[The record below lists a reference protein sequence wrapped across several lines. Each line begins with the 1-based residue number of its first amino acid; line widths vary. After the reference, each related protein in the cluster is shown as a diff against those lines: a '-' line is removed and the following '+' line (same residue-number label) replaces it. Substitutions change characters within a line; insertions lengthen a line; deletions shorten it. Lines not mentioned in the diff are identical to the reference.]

1 MNLER
6 YCEIKEEL
14 RNIELIL
21 QELNTQLYNI
31 RRSNITDMPK
41 SRGSYTNNKIVNL
54 IKKIDIE
61 KEKYIEKYEEC
72 FDEYWKMSNIINKFE
87 GLEKRILIERY
98 MHDMTWDDIAKD
110 TGYCRMQIYRIH
122 QKIMKKLENVTWWYI
137 KMWYYYNV
145 V

>member
-1 MNLER
+1 MNLEK

-14 RNIELIL
+14 KNIEVIL

-31 RRSNITDMPK
+31 RRRNITDMPK

-61 KEKYIEKYEEC
+61 KEKYIKKYEEC
-72 FDEYWKMSNIINKFE
+72 FDEYLKMSNIINKFE

-98 MHDMTWDDIAKD
+98 IYDKTWDDIAKD

-122 QKIMKKLENVTWWYI
+122 QKIMKKLENVT
-137 KMWYYYNV
+137 
-145 V
+145 

>member
-1 MNLER
+1 MNLEK

-14 RNIELIL
+14 KNIELIL

-31 RRSNITDMPK
+31 RRSNITDMTK
-41 SRGSYTNNKIVNL
+41 ARGSYTNNKIVNL

-61 KEKYIEKYEEC
+61 KEKYIKKYEEC
-72 FDEYWKMSNIINKFE
+72 FDEYLKMSNIINKFE

-98 MHDMTWDDIAKD
+98 IYDKTWDDIAKD

-122 QKIMKKLENVTWWYI
+122 QKIIKKLENVT
-137 KMWYYYNV
+137 
-145 V
+145 

>member
-41 SRGSYTNNKIVNL
+41 ARGSYTNNKIVNL

-61 KEKYIEKYEEC
+61 KEKYIEKYEKC
-72 FDEYWKMSNIINKFE
+72 FDEYMIINDIINKFE

-98 MHDMTWDDIAKD
+98 MYDKTWDDIAKD

-122 QKIMKKLENVTWWYI
+122 QKIMKKLENVT
-137 KMWYYYNV
+137 
-145 V
+145 

>member
-14 RNIELIL
+14 KNIELIL

-31 RRSNITDMPK
+31 RKSNISDMPK
-41 SRGSYTNNKIVNL
+41 SRGNNYTNNKIVNL

-61 KEKYIEKYEEC
+61 KEKYIKKYEEY
-72 FDEYWKMSNIINKFE
+72 FNEYTTINSIINKFE

-98 MHDMTWDDIAKD
+98 MYDMTWNDIAKD
-110 TGYCRMQIYRIH
+110 IGYSRMQVYRIH
-122 QKIMKKLENVTWWYI
+122 QNIMKKMENVI
-137 KMWYYYNV
+137 
-145 V
+145 

>member
-1 MNLER
+1 MNLEK

-14 RNIELIL
+14 KNIELIL

-61 KEKYIEKYEEC
+61 KEKYIKKYEEC
-72 FDEYWKMSNIINKFE
+72 FDEYLKMSNIINKFE

-98 MHDMTWDDIAKD
+98 IYDKTWDDIAKD

-122 QKIMKKLENVTWWYI
+122 QKIMKKLENVT
-137 KMWYYYNV
+137 
-145 V
+145 

>member
-14 RNIELIL
+14 KNIELIL

-41 SRGSYTNNKIVNL
+41 SRGNNYTNNKIVNL
-54 IKKIDIE
+54 IKRIDIE
-61 KEKYIEKYEEC
+61 KEKYIEKYEKC
-72 FDEYWKMSNIINKFE
+72 FDEYLKMSNIINKFE

-98 MHDMTWDDIAKD
+98 IYDKTWDDIAKD
-110 TGYCRMQIYRIH
+110 IGYSRMQVYRIH
-122 QKIMKKLENVTWWYI
+122 QNIIKKLENVT
-137 KMWYYYNV
+137 
-145 V
+145 

>member
-1 MNLER
+1 MNLEK

-14 RNIELIL
+14 KNIELIL

-61 KEKYIEKYEEC
+61 KEKYIKKYEEC
-72 FDEYWKMSNIINKFE
+72 FDEYLKMSNIINKFE

-98 MHDMTWDDIAKD
+98 MYDKTWDDIAKD

-122 QKIMKKLENVTWWYI
+122 QKIIKKLENVT
-137 KMWYYYNV
+137 
-145 V
+145 

>member
-1 MNLER
+1 MNLEK

-14 RNIELIL
+14 KNIELIL

-61 KEKYIEKYEEC
+61 KEKYIEKYEKC
-72 FDEYWKMSNIINKFE
+72 FDEYLKMSNIINKFE

-98 MHDMTWDDIAKD
+98 IYDKTWDDIAKD

-122 QKIMKKLENVTWWYI
+122 QKIMKKLENVT
-137 KMWYYYNV
+137 
-145 V
+145 

>member
-1 MNLER
+1 MNLEK

-14 RNIELIL
+14 KNIELIL

-72 FDEYWKMSNIINKFE
+72 FDEYLKMSNIINKFE

-110 TGYCRMQIYRIH
+110 IGYSRMQVYRIH
-122 QKIMKKLENVTWWYI
+122 QNIIKKLENVT
-137 KMWYYYNV
+137 
-145 V
+145 

>member
-14 RNIELIL
+14 KNIELIL

-31 RRSNITDMPK
+31 RRSNISDMPK

-61 KEKYIEKYEEC
+61 KEKYIKKYEEC
-72 FDEYWKMSNIINKFE
+72 FDEYLKMSNIINKFE

-98 MHDMTWDDIAKD
+98 IYDKTWDDIAKD

-122 QKIMKKLENVTWWYI
+122 QKIMKKLENVT
-137 KMWYYYNV
+137 
-145 V
+145 

>member
-1 MNLER
+1 MNLEK

-14 RNIELIL
+14 KNIELIL

-72 FDEYWKMSNIINKFE
+72 FDEYLKMSNIINKFE

-98 MHDMTWDDIAKD
+98 IYDKTWDDIAKD

-122 QKIMKKLENVTWWYI
+122 QKIMKKLENVT
-137 KMWYYYNV
+137 
-145 V
+145 

>member
-1 MNLER
+1 MNLEK
-6 YCEIKEEL
+6 YWEIKEEL
-14 RNIELIL
+14 KNIELIL

-61 KEKYIEKYEEC
+61 KEKYIKKYEEC
-72 FDEYWKMSNIINKFE
+72 FDEYLKMSNIINKFE

-98 MHDMTWDDIAKD
+98 IYDKTWDDIAKD

-122 QKIMKKLENVTWWYI
+122 QKIMKKLENVT
-137 KMWYYYNV
+137 
-145 V
+145 

>member
-14 RNIELIL
+14 KNIELIL

-31 RRSNITDMPK
+31 RRSNISDMPK
-41 SRGSYTNNKIVNL
+41 SRGNNYTNNKIVNL

-72 FDEYWKMSNIINKFE
+72 LNEYIIISNIINKFK

-110 TGYCRMQIYRIH
+110 IGYSRMQVYRIH
-122 QKIMKKLENVTWWYI
+122 QNIMEKMENVT
-137 KMWYYYNV
+137 
-145 V
+145 

>member
-1 MNLER
+1 MNLEK

-14 RNIELIL
+14 KNIELIL

-61 KEKYIEKYEEC
+61 KEKYIKKYEEC
-72 FDEYWKMSNIINKFE
+72 FDEYLKMSNIINKFE

-98 MHDMTWDDIAKD
+98 MYDKTWDDIAKD

-122 QKIMKKLENVTWWYI
+122 QKIMKKLENVT
-137 KMWYYYNV
+137 
-145 V
+145 

>member
-14 RNIELIL
+14 KNIELIL

-72 FDEYWKMSNIINKFE
+72 FDEYLKMSNIINKFE

-98 MHDMTWDDIAKD
+98 IYDKTWDDIAKD

-122 QKIMKKLENVTWWYI
+122 QKIIKKLENVT
-137 KMWYYYNV
+137 
-145 V
+145 

>member
-14 RNIELIL
+14 KNIELIL

-31 RRSNITDMPK
+31 RRSNISDMPK
-41 SRGSYTNNKIVNL
+41 SRGNNYTNNKIVNL

-61 KEKYIEKYEEC
+61 KEKYIKKYEEY
-72 FDEYWKMSNIINKFE
+72 FNEYTTINSIINKFE

-98 MHDMTWDDIAKD
+98 MYDMTWNDIAKD
-110 TGYCRMQIYRIH
+110 IGYSRMQVYRIH
-122 QKIMKKLENVTWWYI
+122 QNIMEKMENVT
-137 KMWYYYNV
+137 
-145 V
+145 

>member
-14 RNIELIL
+14 KNIELIL

-61 KEKYIEKYEEC
+61 KEKYIEKYEKC
-72 FDEYWKMSNIINKFE
+72 FDEYLKMSNIINKFE

-98 MHDMTWDDIAKD
+98 IYDKTWDDIAKD

-122 QKIMKKLENVTWWYI
+122 QKIMKKLENVT
-137 KMWYYYNV
+137 
-145 V
+145 

>member
-1 MNLER
+1 MNLEK

-14 RNIELIL
+14 KNIELIL

-41 SRGSYTNNKIVNL
+41 ARGNNYTNNKIVNL

-61 KEKYIEKYEEC
+61 KEKYIKKYEKC
-72 FDEYWKMSNIINKFE
+72 FDEYMIINDIINKFE

-98 MHDMTWDDIAKD
+98 IYDKTWDDIAKD
-110 TGYCRMQIYRIH
+110 IGYSRMQVYRIH
-122 QKIMKKLENVTWWYI
+122 QNIIKKLENVT
-137 KMWYYYNV
+137 
-145 V
+145 

>member
-14 RNIELIL
+14 KNIELIL

-31 RRSNITDMPK
+31 RRSNISDMPK
-41 SRGSYTNNKIVNL
+41 SRGNNYTNNKIVNL

-61 KEKYIEKYEEC
+61 KEKYIKKYEEY
-72 FDEYWKMSNIINKFE
+72 FNEYTTINSIINKFE

-98 MHDMTWDDIAKD
+98 MYDMTWDDIAKD
-110 TGYCRMQIYRIH
+110 IGYSRMQVYRIH
-122 QKIMKKLENVTWWYI
+122 QNIMKKMENVI
-137 KMWYYYNV
+137 
-145 V
+145 